1 MENVEFIGFTLP
13 ATSVT
18 SSIIPVSSDVIF
30 INLYSSIL
38 CILYAVS
45 ICLLT
50 VWYFSPASPAKK
62 LIDRVINDKPDLSL
76 GIRITSTTALIV
88 EFITRLATCITWTL
102 NTNNS
107 DGIVFG
113 IWMPQIHLLLMA
125 AIQVAFVSAYVSH
138 QKKREGRKIIMEQ
151 TCIKENGTGEN
162 IDKGE
167 QTKDRCSC
175 TCDCNTKSELR
186 TFSNMS
192 ATAFAFFYMLSPT
205 IILMFAYPTQ
215 IIVIFTFVTAYMFA
229 TTIFSASILKLYNVL
244 KHKSNNNENNDQES
258 QQSNQ
263 KSTLQAKVLGK
274 IFVTLLFITLWLI
287 VIYLHFLVVFASY
300 SLLIG
305 RGSVINTGP
314 LFLISLLPSAL
325 LSGGA
330 WIAKRIALNDP
341 DEGESLQDEEEKA
354 NSEHNM
360 ITNHF
365 LQENGSGEQIVLHET
380 STAHNR
386 SNGSH
391 HPSQYSL
398 EDSL

>member
-1 MENVEFIGFTLP
+1 
-13 ATSVT
+13 
-18 SSIIPVSSDVIF
+18 
-30 INLYSSIL
+30 
-38 CILYAVS
+38 
-45 ICLLT
+45 
-50 VWYFSPASPAKK
+50 
-62 LIDRVINDKPDLSL
+62 
-76 GIRITSTTALIV
+76 
-88 EFITRLATCITWTL
+88 
-102 NTNNS
+102 
-107 DGIVFG
+107 
-113 IWMPQIHLLLMA
+113 
-125 AIQVAFVSAYVSH
+125 
-138 QKKREGRKIIMEQ
+138 MEQ

-274 IFVTLLFITLWLI
+274 VFVTLLFITLWLI

-354 NSEHNM
+354 N
-360 ITNHF
+360 
-365 LQENGSGEQIVLHET
+365 
-380 STAHNR
+380 
-386 SNGSH
+386 
-391 HPSQYSL
+391 
-398 EDSL
+398 